1 MKHESLRYFVTLSA
15 LCAIVFVLG
24 LTPLGIIPIGIIN
37 VTILCI
43 PVIIGTLLFGYKG
56 GLILGACFGLASTL
70 RAFGIPT
77 PPSALVATLMAE
89 NPLYVILMSMLPRL
103 CVPLSAFGAYKLISR
118 AGKSD
123 GSRCPQTLLHTIA
136 GSTLFI
142 ILFPLVFIAL
152 YAFSLVPFAV
162 VLAAFVSFMGFEL
175 IFAGAGENTVLIIC
189 SVAGSL
195 TNTVLYL
202 GLMLL
207 FYTLS
212 GLGGSK
218 ILALIKDTGIIG
230 GGLEAMAAAI
240 LIPPIVK
247 ALKAAKL
254 GF

>member
-1 MKHESLRYFVTLSA
+1 MNHNSLRHFVTLSA
-15 LCAIVFVLG
+15 LSAIVFVLG
-24 LTPLGIIPIGIIN
+24 LTPLGIIPIGFIN

-43 PVIIGTLLFGYKG
+43 PVIIGTVLMGVKG
-56 GLILGACFGLASTL
+56 GLVLGACFGLSSTL

-77 PPSALVATLMAE
+77 PPSSLVAALMAE

-103 CVPLSAFGAYKLISR
+103 CVPLAALAAYNLLSR
-118 AGKSD
+118 TGTAEKNTCS
-123 GSRCPQTLLHTIA
+123 QTLLHTIA

-152 YAFSLVPFAV
+152 YAFSLVPFSV
-162 VLAAFVSFMGFEL
+162 VLAAFISFIGFEL
-175 IFAGAGENTVLIIC
+175 IFAGTDENTVLII
-189 SVAGSL
+189 SSAAGSV

-212 GLGGSK
+212 GLGGSE
-218 ILALIKDTGIIG
+218 ILALIKGTGIIA

-240 LIPPIVK
+240 LVPPIVK

>member
-1 MKHESLRYFVTLSA
+1 MNHNSLRHFVTLSA

-24 LTPLGIIPIGIIN
+24 LTPLGIIPIGFIN

-43 PVIIGTLLFGYKG
+43 PVIIGTILMGLKG
-56 GLILGACFGLASTL
+56 GLILGACFGLSSTL

-77 PPSALVATLMAE
+77 PPSALVASLMAE

-103 CVPLSAFGAYKLISR
+103 CVPLAASAAYNLLSRLGANRK
-118 AGKSD
+118 KP
-123 GSRCPQTLLHTIA
+123 CPQTPLHAVA

-142 ILFPLVFIAL
+142 ILFPLMFIAL
-152 YAFSLVPFAV
+152 YAFDLVPFAI
-162 VLAAFVSFMGFEL
+162 VLAAFISFVGFEL
-175 IFAGAGENTVLIIC
+175 VFAGADENTALIIC
-189 SVAGSL
+189 PAVGSI

-212 GLGGSK
+212 GLGSSE
-218 ILALIKDTGIIG
+218 ILALIKGTGIIA

-240 LIPPIVK
+240 LVPPIVK